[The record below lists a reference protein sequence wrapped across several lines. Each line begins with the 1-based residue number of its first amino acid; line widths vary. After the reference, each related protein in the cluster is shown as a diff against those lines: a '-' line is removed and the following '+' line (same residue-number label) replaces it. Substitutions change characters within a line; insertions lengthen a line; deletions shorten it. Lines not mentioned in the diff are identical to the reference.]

1 MATLVDTQGVALI
14 ETRSLSVGY
23 DGNAL
28 VRDVDLTVLAG
39 QVVTLIGPNGAG
51 KSTILK
57 TVAGQIEPI
66 GGGIQLLGRDLRS
79 IPGRER
85 SRELSV
91 MLTDRV
97 QTELLTC
104 ADIVEMGRYPYT
116 GHLGSTTP
124 EDRGKVREAMELL
137 QVWDLRDQDFMRL
150 SDGQRQRV
158 MLARAV
164 CQEPRTLIL
173 DEPTNHLDVRYQ
185 VELLRV
191 LRRLAHERGLGIL
204 LTLHELPLARRV
216 SDWLVCIKDGGVLL
230 QGTPEEVFV
239 PEVIDA
245 LYDLEP
251 GTYDAFT
258 GDVSLQEAGAAC
270 ITCEK
275 GGDHA

>member
-1 MATLVDTQGVALI
+1 MATLVDTHDVALI

-23 DGNAL
+23 DGKIL

-66 GGGIQLLGRDLRS
+66 GGGIQLLGRYLRG

-124 EDRGKVREAMELL
+124 EDRRKVREAMELL

-239 PEVIDA
+239 PEVIDS

-258 GDVSLQEAGAAC
+258 GDVSLQEEEAAC
-270 ITCEK
+270 STCEK

>member
-1 MATLVDTQGVALI
+1 MATLVDTHGVALI

-66 GGGIQLLGRDLRS
+66 GGGIQLLGRDLRG

-124 EDRGKVREAMELL
+124 EDRRKVREAMELL

-239 PEVIDA
+239 PEVIDT

-258 GDVSLQEAGAAC
+258 GDVSLQEEAAC
-270 ITCEK
+270 STCEK